1 MSVIRRLYLN
11 KYFETLLLFSFT
23 CLFSHKLNAHL
34 KVPTRLYS
42 QLYSFDLYSFDLYSF
57 NLYSFRI
64 ETLLLVRKSPRNE
77 TGLFALLSLC
87 SRLNQSEDV

>member
-1 MSVIRRLYLN
+1 MLYLN
-11 KYFETLLLFSFT
+11 KYVETNIINNTSYKFKQIKRSPKSSNSPIFSIVFVRIV
-23 CLFSHKLNAHL
+23 LA
-34 KVPTRLYS
+34 
-42 QLYSFDLYSFDLYSF
+42 
-57 NLYSFRI
+57 RI